1 LFFIHGR
8 NNHVE
13 VLIFSLFH
21 GAYQS
26 CPIMRAVPARKEAA
40 AGGAGGGGG
49 VEVVRRAGMPAA
61 AEEVEV
67 VLEGLVEDR
76 VPVGR
81 VVDQGQAVDLEAVDQ
96 GLPGVRAV
104 GQELVLP
111 AGRAVGQD
119 QGLPGD
125 QGNRRKTAANRKT
138 NAEETA
144 NPDEPTAE
152 GVGPALRSPD
162 GRGSGGFDFKEAPEG
177 RVKDAALFDIIK
189 FA

>member
-1 LFFIHGR
+1 
-8 NNHVE
+8 
-13 VLIFSLFH
+13 
-21 GAYQS
+21 
-26 CPIMRAVPARKEAA
+26 MRWPTAGEEGEEAA
-40 AGGAGGGGG
+40 AGEAQEVVVG
-49 VEVVRRAGMPAA
+49 VEVVPEEPEMPAA

-119 QGLPGD
+119 RGLPGD

-138 NAEETA
+138 NAEATA
-144 NPDEPTAE
+144 NPDEPTTE

-162 GRGSGGFDFKEAPEG
+162 GRGPEPGSIFKEAPE
-177 RVKDAALFDIIK
+177 RAESKRRCPFLIFLK